1 MTYKLEVDLHTH
13 TLASDH
19 AFSTI
24 HDYVREAPKRGIR
37 LFANTDH
44 GPDMEDAPHRWHFVN
59 SLTFPRVADGVGI
72 LRGIESNI
80 KDLQGN
86 IDIDESI
93 RSSLDII
100 LTGFHTPVFA
110 PRDIDSNTEAMR
122 NVIKSGK
129 VHVVTHPGNVNFP
142 IHIEE
147 IVKTAARENVAL
159 EINNS
164 SFLYS
169 RKASYANCH
178 KIAELAKKYD
188 APLSVGSDAHNAW
201 DLGRFDKAKA
211 LITDV
216 DYPAERVINNT
227 VDSLFAY
234 LATKGIDIADEFEF

>member
-1 MTYKLEVDLHTH
+1 MSYKLEVDLHTH
-13 TLASDH
+13 TLASHH
-19 AFSTI
+19 AYSTI

-80 KDLQGN
+80 KDLEGN
-86 IDIDESI
+86 IDIDEPT
-93 RSSLDII
+93 RASLDII
-100 LTGFHTPVFA
+100 LTGFHPPVFA
-110 PRDIDSNTEAMR
+110 PRDIDANTEAMS

-129 VHVVTHPGNVNFP
+129 IHVVTHPGNTRFP
-142 IHIEE
+142 IHIEQ
-147 IVKTAARENVAL
+147 IVKLAAQQNVAL

-169 RKASYANCH
+169 RKGCFDNCQ
-178 KIAELAKKYD
+178 KIAQLAKKYD
-188 APLSVGSDAHNAW
+188 APISVGSDAHNAW

-216 DYPAERVINNT
+216 GYPAERVINNT
-227 VDSLFAY
+227 VESVFAY
-234 LATKGIDIADEFEF
+234 LATKGIDIAHEFDW